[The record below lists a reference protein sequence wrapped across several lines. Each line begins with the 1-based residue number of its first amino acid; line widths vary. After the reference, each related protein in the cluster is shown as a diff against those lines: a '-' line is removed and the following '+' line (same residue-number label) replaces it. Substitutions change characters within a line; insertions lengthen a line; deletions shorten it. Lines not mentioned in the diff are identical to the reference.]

1 MKALIIYLAAV
12 NLFTFA
18 LYGIDKLKAKRHAWR
33 VPEATLLGLAAVGGS
48 AGALLAMRTFHHK
61 THHLKFKYGVPT
73 ILSLQL
79 LVAYFL
85 ILGRS

>member
-33 VPEATLLGLAAVGGS
+33 VPEATLLGLAVIGGS
-48 AGALLAMRTFHHK
+48 VGALLAMRTFHHK
-61 THHLKFKYGVPT
+61 TLHLKFKYGVPC
-73 ILSLQL
+73 LLLLQL
-79 LVAYFL
+79 IAAYYL
-85 ILGRS
+85 MGL

>member
-1 MKALIIYLAAV
+1 MKALIIYLATV

-61 THHLKFKYGVPT
+61 TLHLKFKYGVPC
-73 ILSLQL
+73 LLLMQL
-79 LVAYFL
+79 IAAYYL
-85 ILGRS
+85 MGL

>member
-61 THHLKFKYGVPT
+61 TLHLKFKYGVPC
-73 ILSLQL
+73 LLLLQL
-79 LVAYFL
+79 IAAYYL
-85 ILGRS
+85 MGL